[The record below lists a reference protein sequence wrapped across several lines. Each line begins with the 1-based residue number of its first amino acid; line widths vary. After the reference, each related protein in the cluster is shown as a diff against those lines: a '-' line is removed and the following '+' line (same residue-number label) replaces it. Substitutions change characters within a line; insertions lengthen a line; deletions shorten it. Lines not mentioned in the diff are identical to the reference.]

1 MFCGPI
7 KIKVLMIKLQSLPAS
22 LGMYWHQSA
31 KTWGEAKSAMSTG
44 FLSFTVLKIR
54 LNDRKSIEGF
64 LSNIDWFFLQF
75 AADSIKYWWPIHV
88 IINTV
93 DKTILPCNTP
103 HLHSTK
109 VSSETYPFKEARV
122 HFNIVCTV
130 YGRRSSLYEWSCTS
144 SITWIRKLLDSVRLA
159 WNSYLAFLLQTPG
172 IAKQQMNQLWS
183 FAPNHPQVGR

>member
-1 MFCGPI
+1 
-7 KIKVLMIKLQSLPAS
+7 MIKLQSLPAS

-109 VSSETYPFKEARV
+109 VSSETYPFKEERV